1 MGLAFS
7 PDGNTL
13 ATANR
18 PDAAVLWNIQNPVQ
32 PTRGPE
38 FQFHSG
44 KDRWAEA
51 VAFSPKGKWL
61 AIAGYNCTLILWPM
75 PSQ

>member
-18 PDAAVLWNIQNPVQ
+18 PDAAVLWNIQNPAK
-32 PTRGPE
+32 PTRGDE

-44 KDRWAEA
+44 NNRRAKA
-51 VAFSPKGKWL
+51 VAFSPKGKRL
-61 AIAGYNCTLILWPM
+61 AIAGYNRTLILWQVPA
-75 PSQ
+75 S